1 MSSSNS
7 FNVCPRC
14 GKANALNARYCSGCG
29 QQLAVPQEVIVCH
42 KCHKTNSPMAS
53 FCGACGAP
61 LRIGAQT
68 KICPRCHREVDA
80 SESSCSCGYSFGNV
94 KYAVPESAAA
104 SVATEVSAP
113 VKRKGGRG
121 VAIVSLILLVLFAYL
136 IFTPAFGYDADHKLV
151 ETKYRPAF
159 LYGFDGGLV
168 HGSTENSVLYG
179 LEFVVTIVSNFAS
192 NASTAIGNFTATYG
206 IGGLIL
212 TILLAITVITMVIQ
226 LITYIVRI
234 CANTKNKRKNL
245 FYLVMAIVATLWV
258 GLAFLFRFIT
268 VPSTGFLADVASVFT
283 VTGGEIGY
291 VAIAVPVYF
300 WLFFLIT
307 LGNRSKKAKEDVA

>member
-14 GKANALNARYCSGCG
+14 GKANALNARYCSSCG

-68 KICPRCHREVDA
+68 KICPRCHKEVDA
-80 SESSCSCGYSFGNV
+80 NESSCSCGYSFGNV
-94 KYAVPESAAA
+94 KYAVPESAA
-104 SVATEVSAP
+104 SVATSVSAP
-113 VKRKGGRG
+113 SKRKGGRG

-136 IFTPAFGYDADHKLV
+136 ILAPIEMGPSDDNMFSL
-151 ETKYRPAF
+151 RPQF
-159 LYGFDGGLV
+159 LYNLDGGLA
-168 HGSTENSVLYG
+168 HSDSAIIYG
-179 LEFVVTIVSNFAS
+179 LELILTLVRNFAS
-192 NASTAIGNFTATYG
+192 DASAAIDNFTALYG

-226 LITYIVRI
+226 LITYVVRI
-234 CANTKNKRKNL
+234 FANTKNKRKNL
-245 FYLVMAIVATLWV
+245 FYLVTAIIATLWV
-258 GLAFLFRFIT
+258 GLAFLFRF
-268 VPSTGFLADVASVFT
+268 VAVEEGSFFADVASVFT
-283 VTGGEIGY
+283 VTGSEIGY
-291 VAIAVPVYF
+291 VSIAIPVYF

-307 LGNRSKKAKEDVA
+307 LGNRSKKAIEDVA

>member
-14 GKANALNARYCSGCG
+14 GKANALNARYCSSCG

-68 KICPRCHREVDA
+68 KICPRCHKEVDA
-80 SESSCSCGYSFGNV
+80 NESSCSCGYSFGNV
-94 KYAVPESAAA
+94 KYAVPESAA
-104 SVATEVSAP
+104 SVATPVSAP
-113 VKRKGGRG
+113 SKRKGGRG

-136 IFTPAFGYDADHKLV
+136 IFAPVAVADGTTGEILFQL
-151 ETKYRPAF
+151 RPQF
-159 LYGFDGGLV
+159 LYNLDGGLA
-168 HGSTENSVLYG
+168 HAGSSNSYG
-179 LEFVVTIVSNFAS
+179 LEMILVLVAFLIEDVSTAFGAIVSAL
-192 NASTAIGNFTATYG
+192 G

-212 TILLAITVITMVIQ
+212 IILIAITAISAVIQ
-226 LITYIVRI
+226 FITYVVRI
-234 CANTKNKRKNL
+234 FTNTKNKRKNM
-245 FYLVMAIVATLWV
+245 FYFVMAIIATLWV

-307 LGNRSKKAKEDVA
+307 LGNRSKKAIEDVA